1 MPTWLHVQKISGSA
15 QAQVVQTLGD
25 AEAAKALAIGSAEAD
40 VIKMKIASMTSENY
54 ASVEIARA
62 LAGHT
67 HRLVPDIVASG
78 GSDGGGLVQV
88 LLAKMLK
95 ENQ

>member
-1 MPTWLHVQKISGSA
+1 
-15 QAQVVQTLGD
+15 
-25 AEAAKALAIGSAEAD
+25 

-62 LAGHT
+62 LAGHA

-78 GSDGGGLVQV
+78 GGESGGLVQV

-95 ENQ
+95 DDPKK